1 MTRRS
6 ERFMYVVASLFITGG
21 LTLWLTTAFREN
33 MLYFVSPAEFMAYP
47 NTHSTKLGKRFR
59 LGGLVQEGSIKK
71 NGLRVTFVVADE
83 THRITVQYE
92 GITPELFRE
101 KQGVIAEGVMLS
113 NHVFKAD
120 RLLAKHD
127 ERYMPSYVQM
137 KK

>member
-6 ERFMYVVASLFITGG
+6 ERLMYVVASLLIAGG

-33 MLYFVSPAEFMAYP
+33 MLYFVSPAEFRTYP
-47 NTHSTKLGKRFR
+47 NTHPTKIGKRFR
-59 LGGLVQEGSIKK
+59 LGGLVQEGSLKK
-71 NGLRVTFVVADE
+71 DGLRVTFVVTDE
-83 THRITVQYE
+83 THHITVHYE

-101 KQGVIAEGVMLS
+101 KQGVIAEGVMLPS
-113 NHVFKAD
+113 HVFKAD

-127 ERYMPSYVQM
+127 ERYMPASVRT